1 MTPHECILEWR
12 EGRIQSAG
20 RAVPTP
26 SIAQRRT
33 FFQPEI
39 ERTPGDE
46 RVCMPSS
53 ELPARP
59 SLEQYRKQAKE
70 LLKRYKAGHADALSR
85 VGQHGPHLRNVAKTS
100 RPFALADAQW
110 VLAREHGFQSWPK
123 FVKHIEGAGQDNDRT
138 AAALEPVQ
146 LQITTDEV
154 NACIFLRDGKRV
166 ITAAQGDPVR
176 MWDAFTGE
184 CLRAFDANSVQA
196 WAVKALDDG
205 RFVLIG
211 CRDGAVRIVHTA
223 TGEIMQ
229 VLTGHRAFVR
239 CVDVSPDL
247 ERAISGSGIRDH
259 DLRLWDM
266 KSERCIQLLEGHR
279 DGVYAVAF
287 DGRQQ
292 RALSGS
298 RDTTVRVWDLAS
310 GQCLCVLEGHTYH
323 VQSVAWAT
331 DGRRALSCSRDIR
344 LWDVEAARCLRVF
357 EGHTETIRSVAW
369 SPDQRRALSAS
380 HDDTVRVWDV
390 ERGECLKVLV
400 GHSVGVINAVWS
412 ANGRLAFSC
421 DWSGEVRRWN
431 VSAAAA

>member
-1 MTPHECILEWR
+1 
-12 EGRIQSAG
+12 
-20 RAVPTP
+20 
-26 SIAQRRT
+26 
-33 FFQPEI
+33 
-39 ERTPGDE
+39 
-46 RVCMPSS
+46 MPSS